1 MQSFTSPEIIKLYIE
16 NGSLVTPRFSVSMD
30 PEVRQISPLISIVEG
45 MARTRVL
52 QYWPRPPIPEISD
65 LIEIVGTQLHDLL
78 QGALNPRQAL
88 SYAQNQAD
96 ALMRSR
102 GHY

>member
-1 MQSFTSPEIIKLYIE
+1 MQSFTSPEIIKLYVE
-16 NGSLVTPRFSVSMD
+16 NGSLVAPRFSVSMD
-30 PEVRQISPLISIVEG
+30 PEVRRISPLLSIVEG
-45 MARTRVL
+45 MARNRVL

-78 QGALNPRQAL
+78 QGALSPMQAL
-88 SYAQNQAD
+88 ANAQNQAD